1 MSHSSVKHTFLTHEV
16 VVLTGF
22 SKYML
27 DYLAREDI
35 FRPSD
40 RKDGF
45 PGSKRKYSF
54 EDVVLLRALK
64 TICVGKGKIRHF
76 ARSLKNYR
84 ETFGPLLPGQQIEKF
99 LVVQGNSLCACDS
112 GEGPIDLITGQRTLS
127 FVVDLGMVVQDV
139 GNHVILDPTTNEL
152 QLTKAARMKADAE
165 RERNWAPIRARRA
178 KNQSTGRLR

>member
-1 MSHSSVKHTFLTHEV
+1 VSDTTVKRTFYTHEA

-35 FRPSD
+35 FRPSG
-40 RKDGF
+40 RNVGV
-45 PGSKRKYSF
+45 PGSKRQYSF

-76 ARSLKNYR
+76 TRSLKNYR
-84 ETFGPLLPGQQIEKF
+84 KTFGPLLPGQRVEEF
-99 LVVQGNSLCACDS
+99 LVVQGNRLCAYDR

-127 FVVDLGMVVQDV
+127 FIVDLGMVVQDV
-139 GNHVILDPTTNEL
+139 ERHVIIDAKTNGL
-152 QLTKAARMKADAE
+152 RLTRAAKQKADAE
-165 RERNWAPIRARRA
+165 RERNWAPIRARREKA
-178 KNQSTGRLR
+178 KAQAN

>member
-1 MSHSSVKHTFLTHEV
+1 MDNSVIKHTFFTHEA

-35 FRPSD
+35 FRPSG
-40 RKDGF
+40 RKDGV

-64 TICVGKGKIRHF
+64 TICAGKGKISHF
-76 ARSLKNYR
+76 TKSLKSYR
-84 ETFGPLLPGQQIEKF
+84 RTFGPLLLGQKIEEF
-99 LVVQGNSLCACDS
+99 LVVQGNRLCAYDG
-112 GEGPIDLITGQRTLS
+112 GEGTIDLITGQRTLS
-127 FVVDLGMVVQDV
+127 FVVDLGMVVRDV
-139 GNHVILDPTTNEL
+139 ERHVVLDPRTNAL
-152 QLTKAARMKADAE
+152 RLTKAAKLKADAE

-178 KNQSTGRLR
+178 KAKAQAA

>member
-1 MSHSSVKHTFLTHEV
+1 MNKSTVKRTFFTHEA

-35 FRPSD
+35 FRPSGS
-40 RKDGF
+40 KEGI
-45 PGSKRKYSF
+45 PGSRREYSF

-64 TICVGKGKIRHF
+64 TICAGKGKIRHF
-76 ARSLKNYR
+76 TRSLKNYR
-84 ETFGPLLPGQQIEKF
+84 RTFGPLLPRQQIEKF
-99 LVVQGNSLCACDS
+99 LVVQGNKLCAYDC

-127 FVVDLGMVVQDV
+127 FVVDLGMVVRDV
-139 GNHVILDPTTNEL
+139 ERHVLLDERTNAL
-152 QLTKAARMKADAE
+152 RLTRAAQLKADAE

-178 KNQSTGRLR
+178 KARTQAA